1 MQTIVINLKRDLEK
15 RQAFLDNNSRHL
27 KDFVVADAVE
37 GREIS
42 PDDLHRMG
50 LKTNKNWRDPIRKR
64 TLTHGEVGCFLSHRK
79 AWGIAAETN
88 EHVLVLEDDIELQ
101 GPIPDDLDDLC
112 GDGLLYLHW
121 YEMKQAGAKEDRPC
135 YPYWTCAYVV
145 SPTAAKELL
154 AGNTIIPTDEYISYM
169 SDRVALRSHKSEL
182 FKLTRTRSTTEPANH
197 LDYFIDFKSHVL
209 TVASDRSKADKLYA
223 SAAENGI
230 NILNLWPDGKQW
242 NGGLQNYSTGGAVK
256 LNLLRKH
263 LQLLPAEDV
272 VVFLDGYDTF
282 ITKPLEHI
290 IRRYLAFNCEVL
302 CQAERY
308 AWPYKSL
315 MWPPSHTP
323 YRYLC
328 SGVIIGRVRELRKIL
343 VDELIQPD
351 LSDQF
356 HLQQKYLSGLH
367 DMKLDHEMYVSCTSD
382 PHVEV
387 KDGQL
392 FNNLTSCT
400 SCIMHGNGGPDQ
412 KKIFSS
418 LYNDAFPPLPYF
430 RVTDYKVIGDEM
442 LLVNYKTAEQCQEWI
457 DIAETYGTWA
467 PHESDPHPTHDID
480 LNKLGLMEEAEDFF
494 NRLAPLMHRYWS
506 PTLHYHL
513 RKAFMLKYSPD
524 TQTGLTLHNDSAMI
538 TGSVKLNDDYEGA
551 ILRWPRQQISNADI
565 PVGKMILFP
574 GMVTHGH
581 HVDQLTKGT
590 KYSATF
596 WTARFKG
603 DRL

>member
-1 MQTIVINLKRDLEK
+1 MHTLVISLKRDLEK
-15 RQAFLDNNSRHL
+15 RQAFISNNSKHL
-27 KDFVVADAVE
+27 LSFEVVDAVD
-37 GREIS
+37 GREITQ
-42 PDDLHRMG
+42 DDIHRLG
-50 LKTNKNWRDPIRKR
+50 LKTNKNWRDPLRKR

-79 AWGIAAETN
+79 AWEVAVATN
-88 EHVLVLEDDIELQ
+88 EHLLILEDDIQLL
-101 GPIPDDLDDLC
+101 GDLPDGLDDLC

-121 YEMKQAGAKEDRPC
+121 YEMNKAGAKEDRPC

-145 SPTAAKELL
+145 SPAAAKELL
-154 AGNTIIPTDEYISYM
+154 TGKTIIPTDEYISYM
-169 SDRVALRSHKSEL
+169 SDRVELKSYDSGL
-182 FKLTRTRSTTEPANH
+182 IKLTRTPSTTEPANH
-197 LDYFIDFKSHVL
+197 GDYFIDFKSHVL
-209 TVASDRSKADKLYA
+209 TVASDRNKADKLYA

-230 NILNLWPDGKQW
+230 DILNLWPEGKQW
-242 NGGLQNYSTGGAVK
+242 NGGLQNFSTGGAVK

-282 ITKPLEHI
+282 FTRPLEHI

-308 AWPYKSL
+308 AWPYKCL

-328 SGVIIGRVRELRKIL
+328 SGVIVGRVRELRKIL
-343 VDELIQPD
+343 VDELQSPD

-356 HLQQKYLSGLH
+356 HLQQKYLSGLY

-382 PHVEV
+382 VHVEV

-392 FNNLTSCT
+392 FNNLTGCT

-412 KKIFSS
+412 KKLFSD
-418 LYNDAFPPLPYF
+418 LYNQAFPPLPYF

-442 LLVNYKTAEQCQEWI
+442 LLVDYKSQEQCQEWI
-457 DIAETYGTWA
+457 DLAETYGDWA
-467 PHESDPHPTHDID
+467 PHEADPHPTHDIH
-480 LNKLGLMEEAEDFF
+480 LKKLGLMEEADDFF
-494 NRLAPLMHRYWS
+494 QRLAPLINRHWS
-506 PTLHYHL
+506 PTKHYHL
-513 RKAFMLKYSPD
+513 RKAFLLKYSPD
-524 TQTGLTLHNDSAMI
+524 TQTGLTLHNDSSMI
-538 TGSVKLNDDYEGA
+538 TGSVKLNDDYDGA

-581 HVDQLTKGT
+581 HVDQLTRGT

-603 DRL
+603 DLL